1 VANFAFDALRS
12 LDYRRMVVEMN
23 GSLSGEIVTELRF
36 EGVSQGEGTSKNL
49 VTRQIAGLPLEFRVN
64 IRAAFTQLLT
74 NLRSLYDPAFVRDPR
89 ELGLLSDDGERL
101 QPAPGP
107 VGEGSPPADALPADS
122 RPADSPVQTQESE
135 TMP

>member
-1 VANFAFDALRS
+1 
-12 LDYRRMVVEMN
+12 MN
-23 GSLSGEIVTELRF
+23 GSLSGEIITEVRF

-49 VTRQIAGLPLEFRVN
+49 ITREIASLPLEFRVN

-89 ELGLLSDDGERL
+89 ELGLLADDGERL
-101 QPAPGP
+101 QR
-107 VGEGSPPADALPADS
+107 
-122 RPADSPVQTQESE
+122 RPQPNGDTAQPENSTSDEPSVQTQESE